1 MTLGNTPRRWGA
13 VSQALHWVIVALII
27 TQFVLAGIADDLP
40 LGMRKLAV
48 LANHK
53 SVGITVLALAIVR
66 LAWKRLSPGPALPVQ
81 MKPWERRLAGS
92 SHHLL
97 YLLMFATP
105 LAGWCMSSAKNY
117 SVSWFN
123 LLPLPNLVSPN
134 ETLYEFLHEAHE
146 VLAWT
151 LASVAV
157 LHAVAALRH
166 HFIGKDDVL
175 RRMLP
180 FSRLIFA
187 GLATL
192 GATTAMPAMAASWI
206 LDPSKST
213 LGFAFTQAG
222 ARNTGKFQSFGVSLV
237 SPGDTVA
244 GGKLAVTIDIN
255 SLDTGDK
262 DRDDTLR
269 GTDLFDIAHF
279 PRATFVA
286 TRLDETSPGKVGAA
300 ATLTMRGVSK
310 PANVPMTVRYATE
323 GGQKVVYLAGM
334 TTVRR
339 LDFGIGQGDWQST
352 EWVANEVEVSWT
364 VRLVP
369 ADPRPPAS
377 RAGATK

>member
-13 VSQALHWVIVALII
+13 ISQALHWVIVALVI
-27 TQFVLAGIADDLP
+27 TQFVLASIADDLP

-53 SVGITVLALAIVR
+53 SVGITVLGLAIVR
-66 LAWKRLSPGPALPVQ
+66 LIWKRLSPGPALPVQ
-81 MKPWERRLAGS
+81 MKPWERRLAGA

-123 LLPLPNLVSPN
+123 LFPLPNLVSPN
-134 ETLYEFLHEAHE
+134 ETLYDFLHVAHE
-146 VLAWT
+146 ALAWT

-180 FSRLIFA
+180 FSRLVVA
-187 GLATL
+187 GLVVL
-192 GATTAMPAMAASWI
+192 GAMTAMPVLAASWT

-213 LGFAFTQAG
+213 LDFAFTQAG
-222 ARNTGKFQSFGVSLV
+222 ARNTGRFQSFGVSMV
-237 SPGDTVA
+237 SPGDKVG
-244 GGKLAVTIDIN
+244 GGKLAVTIDVP

-262 DRDDTLR
+262 DRDGTLR
-269 GTDLFDIAHF
+269 GADLFDVAHF
-279 PRATFVA
+279 PRATFV
-286 TRLDETSPGKVGAA
+286 TTHLDETSPGSIGAA
-300 ATLTMRGVSK
+300 ATLTMRGISK

-323 GGQKVVYLAGM
+323 GGQKVVYLAGK
-334 TTVRR
+334 TTIRR
-339 LDFGIGQGDWQST
+339 LDFGIGQGDWRST
-352 EWVANEVEVSWT
+352 EWVANEVDVSWS

-369 ADPRPPAS
+369 ADAGPPATK
-377 RAGATK
+377 AGATK